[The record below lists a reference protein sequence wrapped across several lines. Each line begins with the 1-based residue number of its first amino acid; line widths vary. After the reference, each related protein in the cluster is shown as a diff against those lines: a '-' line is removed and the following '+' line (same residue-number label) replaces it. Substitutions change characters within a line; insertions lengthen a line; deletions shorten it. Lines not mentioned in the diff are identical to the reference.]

1 VEAKEPKM
9 LYFALHISEDGSQA
23 TTVQVYADADAE
35 NLGNHMGLVEA
46 HIRATHELLDSSSM
60 RMQLFGTRPRQA
72 STRCASSRDP
82 GYQ

>member
-1 VEAKEPKM
+1 VEVKEPKM
-9 LYFALHISEDGSQA
+9 LYFALHISEEGSQA
-23 TTVQVYADADAE
+23 TTVQVYADAE

-60 RMQLFGTRPRQA
+60 RMQLFCTRPRQA